1 MDFKPIELQ
10 DFFDADDLDYLVSL
24 VKEPR
29 IATMDF
35 YKLIGTIGN
44 TYGEL
49 FPTIQ
54 EERPDVFAKLMGI
67 LDKMEA
73 AEEASK
79 KAGFPNK

>member
-10 DFFDADDLDYLVSL
+10 DFFDGDDLDYLVGL

-29 IATMDF
+29 IPTMDF

-49 FPTIQ
+49 FPVIG
-54 EERPDVFAKLMGI
+54 EERPDVMAKLMGV
-67 LDKMEA
+67 LDKMEEAEA
-73 AEEASK
+73 ASR

>member
-1 MDFKPIELQ
+1 
-10 DFFDADDLDYLVSL
+10 
-24 VKEPR
+24 
-29 IATMDF
+29 
-35 YKLIGTIGN
+35 
-44 TYGEL
+44 L

-67 LDKMEA
+67 LDKMEQ